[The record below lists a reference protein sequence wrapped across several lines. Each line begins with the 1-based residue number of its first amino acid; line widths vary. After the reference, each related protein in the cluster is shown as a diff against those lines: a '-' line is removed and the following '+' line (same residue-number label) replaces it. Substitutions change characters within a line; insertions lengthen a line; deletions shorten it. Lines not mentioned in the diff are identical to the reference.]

1 MYNFYAN
8 KETPEPKRGKRKK
21 KGGTLMMLQPELQ
34 TLMSAPRGALPE
46 QEVRIECKLS
56 FFSAFGLNYG
66 SPPAL
71 KKDLFFALKI

>member
-1 MYNFYAN
+1 
-8 KETPEPKRGKRKK
+8 
-21 KGGTLMMLQPELQ
+21 MLQPELQ
-34 TLMSAPRGALPE
+34 TLMSVPRGTLPE
-46 QEVRIECKLS
+46 LEVRIECKLS